1 MDVINFLSDTA
12 TLPSPEMRQAIFEAE
27 MGDDVSGEDP
37 SANRL
42 QEMAADMLGKEDALI
57 VSSGTMGNLVASLAH
72 CQRGDEMITGEL
84 SHISRGE
91 AGGPS
96 VLGGIAIKTIM
107 EDDHGRLDLDEVK
120 AAIKPDDMH
129 FPRTAMVAIE
139 NTHNATGGTPLT
151 PEYTKAVADVAHS
164 YELQLHVDGARLFD
178 AVVALETP
186 AAELVMDADTVSFC
200 LSKSLG
206 APIGS
211 VLCGTHDFVERARRW
226 RKILGGGMRQVGV
239 FASAGIY
246 ALEHNVERLAED
258 HANARRL
265 ARGLAKI
272 PGISIDVDRVHTNL
286 VFFDVT
292 RGDPAELAR
301 KLAER
306 GVRGANPGRRWR
318 FVPHY
323 GITSA
328 DIDRA
333 LDIIDSVFREYGGNH
348 DQQ

>member
-72 CQRGDEMITGEL
+72 CQRGDEMIVGEL

-96 VLGGIAIKTIM
+96 VLGGIAIKTVM
-107 EDDHGRLDLDEVK
+107 EDEYGRLDLDNVE
-120 AAIKPDDMH
+120 AAIRPDDMH
-129 FPRTAMVAIE
+129 YPRTSMVAIE

-151 PEYTKAVADVAHS
+151 PEYTKAAADLAHS

-186 AAELVMDADTVSFC
+186 AVELVRDADTVSFC

-211 VLCGTHDFVERARRW
+211 VLCGSHDFIERAKRW

-239 FASAGIY
+239 FAAAGIY
-246 ALEHNVERLAED
+246 ALENNIDRLAED

-272 PGISIDVDRVHTNL
+272 PGISIDVEKVHTNL

-306 GVRGANPGRRWR
+306 GVKGANPSRRWR

-348 DQQ
+348 DD

>member
-72 CQRGDEMITGEL
+72 CQRGDEMIVGEL

-107 EDDHGRLDLDEVK
+107 EDEYGRLDLDEVK

-186 AAELVMDADTVSFC
+186 AVELVRDADTVSFC

-246 ALEHNVERLAED
+246 ALENNVGT
-258 HANARRL
+258 
-265 ARGLAKI
+265 ARGGPRERPQAGQG
-272 PGISIDVDRVHTNL
+272 PGEDTGNL
-286 VFFDVT
+286 HRRRQGAHQPGLL
-292 RGDPAELAR
+292 RGDPRRSGRAR
-301 KLAER
+301 TEARRKRRQGSEPGAPVA
-306 GVRGANPGRRWR
+306 VRASLRDHVRRYRPGAGYHRLCIQRVWGQP
-318 FVPHY
+318 
-323 GITSA
+323 
-328 DIDRA
+328 
-333 LDIIDSVFREYGGNH
+333 
-348 DQQ
+348 

>member
-72 CQRGDEMITGEL
+72 CQRGDEMIVGEL

-96 VLGGIAIKTIM
+96 VLGGISIKTIM
-107 EDDHGRLDLDEVK
+107 EDDYGRLDLDEVK

-164 YELQLHVDGARLFD
+164 YDLQLHVDGARLFD

-186 AAELVMDADTVSFC
+186 AAELVRDADTVSFC

-265 ARGLAKI
+265 ARGLAEI

-306 GVRGANPGRRWR
+306 GVRGANPSRRWR

-333 LDIIDSVFREYGGNH
+333 LDIIDSVFREYGGNN

>member
-72 CQRGDEMITGEL
+72 CQRGDEMIVGEL

-107 EDDHGRLDLDEVK
+107 EDDYGRLDLDEVK

-164 YELQLHVDGARLFD
+164 YDLQLHVDGARLFD

-186 AAELVMDADTVSFC
+186 AAELVRDADTVSFC

-265 ARGLAKI
+265 ARGLAEI

-306 GVRGANPGRRWR
+306 GVRGANPSRRWR

-333 LDIIDSVFREYGGNH
+333 LDIIDSVFREYGGNN

>member
-27 MGDDVSGEDP
+27 MGDDVSGDDP

-42 QEMAADMLGKEDALI
+42 QDMAADMLGKEDALI

-72 CQRGDEMITGEL
+72 CQRGDEMIVGEL

-96 VLGGIAIKTIM
+96 VLGGIAIKTVM
-107 EDDHGRLDLDEVK
+107 EDEYGRLDLDDVK
-120 AAIKPDDMH
+120 AAIRPDDMH
-129 FPRTAMVAIE
+129 YPRTSMVAIE

-151 PEYTKAVADVAHS
+151 PEYTKAVADLAHS

-186 AAELVMDADTVSFC
+186 AIELVKDADTVSFC

-211 VLCGTHDFVERARRW
+211 VLCGSHDFVERARRW

-239 FASAGIY
+239 FAAAG
-246 ALEHNVERLAED
+246 
-258 HANARRL
+258 
-265 ARGLAKI
+265 
-272 PGISIDVDRVHTNL
+272 NL
-286 VFFDVT
+286 CAGEQHRQT
-292 RGDPAELAR
+292 
-301 KLAER
+301 
-306 GVRGANPGRRWR
+306 GRR
-318 FVPHY
+318 PCECPQ
-323 GITSA
+323 TSKWVGQ
-328 DIDRA
+328 
-333 LDIIDSVFREYGGNH
+333 DSGHLHRRR
-348 DQQ
+348 